1 MDEYIRAEG
10 LRKLY
15 TMGTVEVR
23 AINGVTFSVRKGEF
37 LGITGSS
44 GSGKSTLLHMLG
56 LLDPPTEG
64 TIHIDGKDV
73 IALSEGE
80 KGMFRL
86 SRFGFIFQDYAL
98 VPELTA
104 EENVSL
110 VAMARGE
117 ERESYSRRSRDIL
130 RQVGLGDRTAHLP
143 SELSGGEQQR
153 VAIAR
158 ALINSPEILFADEP
172 CANLDS
178 TNSRAVLDL
187 FREINH
193 KMNLTIIMV
202 SHENWHREYFERI
215 IRLRDGEILEDFR
228 PEKTDAAP
236 IPYDP

>member
-1 MDEYIRAEG
+1 
-10 LRKLY
+10 
-15 TMGTVEVR
+15 MGTVEVR
-23 AINGVTFSVRKGEF
+23 AINGVSFSVRKGEF
-37 LGITGSS
+37 VGITGSS
-44 GSGKSTLLHMLG
+44 GSGKSTLLHMLA

-64 TIHIDGKDV
+64 TITIADRDV
-73 IALSEGE
+73 ISLSEAE
-80 KGMFRL
+80 KGIFRL

-117 ERESYSRRSRDIL
+117 EAGSYSRRSRKL
-130 RQVGLGDRTAHLP
+130 LGQVGLGERVAHLP

-158 ALINSPEILFADEP
+158 ALINTPEILFADEP

-187 FREINH
+187 FREINQR
-193 KMNLTIIMV
+193 MNLTVIMV
-202 SHENWHREYFERI
+202 SHEDWHMEYFDRV
-215 IRLRDGEILEDFR
+215 IRLRDGKIEEDFQ
-228 PEKTDAAP
+228 PEIPDATASP
-236 IPYDP
+236 

>member
-1 MDEYIRAEG
+1 
-10 LRKLY
+10 
-15 TMGTVEVR
+15 MGVVDVR
-23 AINGVTFSVRKGEF
+23 AIDGVSFTVKKGEF

-64 TIHIDGKDV
+64 TISIDGRDV
-73 IALSEGE
+73 ISLSEAE

-110 VAMARGE
+110 VAMARGDNAD
-117 ERESYSRRSRDIL
+117 SYAHRAKEL
-130 RQVGLGDRTAHLP
+130 LGQVGLGDRTMHLP

-158 ALINSPEILFADEP
+158 ALINAPEILFADEP

-193 KMNLTIIMV
+193 TMDLTVIMV
-202 SHENWHREYFERI
+202 SHESWHKEYFDRI
-215 IRLRDGEILEDFR
+215 IRLHDGKIQKDFR
-228 PEKTDAAP
+228 PEHSEMR
-236 IPYDP
+236 DPQYHS